1 MIDMNV
7 DKAAM
12 SDVMALTDMRLK
24 YLREDLG
31 GLDAEAEA
39 TLKSALPGYFRAHL
53 GRDLFAYVIREGRS
67 IVSCAFLLIV
77 EKPMSPAFPN
87 GKTGIVLNV
96 YTRPSHRR
104 RGFAGRIMA
113 ALTDAARAMDLSVV
127 ELKATQDSYPLYRK
141 AGFHD
146 DRSKYRPMRWEN
158 RRDR

>member
-1 MIDMNV
+1 MNV

-12 SDVMALTDMRLK
+12 RDATALTDMRLK

-39 TLKSALPGYFRAHL
+39 ALKGALPGYFRAHL
-53 GRDLFAYVIREGRS
+53 GRDLFAYVIREGKS
-67 IVSCAFLLIV
+67 IVSCALLLIV

-127 ELKATQDSYPLYRK
+127 ELKATQDGYPLYRK

-146 DRSKYRPMRWEN
+146 DPSKYRPMRWEN

>member
-1 MIDMNV
+1 MNV
-7 DKAAM
+7 DEATM
-12 SDVMALTDMRLK
+12 RDVTALVDMRLK
-24 YLREDLG
+24 YLREDHG
-31 GLDAEAEA
+31 GLDAGAEA
-39 TLKSALPGYFRAHL
+39 DIKRALPGYFRAHL
-53 GRDLFAYVIREGRS
+53 GRDLFAYVIREGQR

-127 ELKATQDSYPLYRK
+127 ELKATQDGYPLYRK

-146 DRSKYRPMRWEN
+146 DPSKYRPMRWEN
-158 RRDR
+158 RHDR

>member
-1 MIDMNV
+1 MNV

-12 SDVMALTDMRLK
+12 RDATALTDMRLQ
-24 YLREDLG
+24 YLREDMG

-39 TLKSALPGYFRAHL
+39 ALKRALPGYFRAHL

-67 IVSCAFLLIV
+67 IVSCALLLIV

-127 ELKATQDSYPLYRK
+127 ELKATQDGYPLYRK

-146 DRSKYRPMRWEN
+146 DPSKYRPMRWEN

>member
-1 MIDMNV
+1 MNV

-12 SDVMALTDMRLK
+12 RDATALTDMRLK

-39 TLKSALPGYFRAHL
+39 ALKGALPGYFRAHL
-53 GRDLFAYVIREGRS
+53 GRDLFAYVIREGQR

-127 ELKATQDSYPLYRK
+127 ELKATQDGYPLYRK

-146 DRSKYRPMRWEN
+146 DPSKYRPMRWEN
-158 RRDR
+158 RHDR

>member
-1 MIDMNV
+1 MNV

-12 SDVMALTDMRLK
+12 RDVTALTDMRLQ
-24 YLREDLG
+24 YLREDMG

-39 TLKSALPGYFRAHL
+39 ALKRALPGYFRAHL

-67 IVSCAFLLIV
+67 IVSCALLLIV

-127 ELKATQDSYPLYRK
+127 ELKATQDGYPLYRK

-146 DRSKYRPMRWEN
+146 DPSKYRPMRWEN
-158 RRDR
+158 RHDR

>member
-1 MIDMNV
+1 MNV
-7 DKAAM
+7 DEATM
-12 SDVMALTDMRLK
+12 RDVTALVDMRLK
-24 YLREDLG
+24 YLREDHG

-39 TLKSALPGYFRAHL
+39 AVSRALPGYFQAHL
-53 GRDLFAYVIREGRS
+53 GRDLFAYVIREGHS

-127 ELKATQDSYPLYRK
+127 ELKATQDGYPLYRK

-146 DRSKYRPMRWEN
+146 DQSKYRPMRWEN

>member
-1 MIDMNV
+1 MNV

-12 SDVMALTDMRLK
+12 RDVAALVDMRLQ
-24 YLREDLG
+24 YLREDHG

-39 TLKSALPGYFRAHL
+39 DIKRALPGYFRAHL
-53 GRDLFAYVIREGRS
+53 GRDLFAYVIRDGDS
-67 IVSCAFLLIV
+67 IVSCAFLLTV

-87 GKTGIVLNV
+87 GKTGIVMNV

-127 ELKATQDSYPLYRK
+127 ELKATQDGYPLYRK

-146 DRSKYRPMRWEN
+146 DQSKYRPMRWEN

>member
-1 MIDMNV
+1 MNV

-12 SDVMALTDMRLK
+12 RDVTALTDMRLQ
-24 YLREDLG
+24 YLREDMG
-31 GLDAEAEA
+31 GLDAEAEEA
-39 TLKSALPGYFRAHL
+39 IKRALPGYFRAHL
-53 GRDLFAYVIREGRS
+53 GRDLYAYVIREGRS
-67 IVSCAFLLIV
+67 IVSCALLLIV

-127 ELKATQDSYPLYRK
+127 ELKATQEGYPLYRK

-146 DRSKYRPMRWEN
+146 DRSKYCPMRWEN
-158 RRDR
+158 RHDR